1 VTWLGATTWRD
12 AVSFGPSGVALLVPV
27 GSTEQ
32 HGPHLPL
39 TTDTEVADAI
49 VAGAIGRDAGLIG
62 APAVA
67 YGSSGEHQDF
77 AGTLSIGNEAIE
89 LLLVELGRSALTT
102 FERVVFV
109 STHGGNASALRRALD
124 AFGEDGRARVRSWS
138 PRWSG
143 DLHAGRTETSLML
156 ALAPERVHLERAE
169 AGRVEPAETLLP
181 RLTRVGVRAVS
192 ENGVLGDPSG
202 ASATEGR
209 ELLERAVDDLVA
221 FVESSSVNG
230 IGPSRER
237 REVNRWHEWRS

>member
-1 VTWLGATTWRD
+1 VTSLRATTWRE
-12 AVSFGPSGVALLVPV
+12 AVSFAPSGVALLVPV

-39 TTDTEVADAI
+39 TTDTEIADAV
-49 VAGAIGRDAGLIG
+49 VAGAIERNARLIG

-89 LLLVELGRSALTT
+89 LLLVELGRSALHT

-109 STHGGNASALRRALD
+109 STHGGNASAIRRALG
-124 AFGEDGRARVRSWS
+124 AFGEDDGARVTSWW

-143 DLHAGRTETSLML
+143 DLHAGRSETSLML
-156 ALAPERVHLERAE
+156 AIAPERVHLERAE
-169 AGRVEPAETLLP
+169 AGPLEPAETLLP
-181 RLTRVGVRAVS
+181 RLREVGVRAVS

-209 ELLERAVDDLVA
+209 ELLERAVDELVA
-221 FVESSSVNG
+221 CVESNTGNG
-230 IGPSRER
+230 NQPAQER
-237 REVNRWHEWRS
+237 TAR

>member
-1 VTWLGATTWRD
+1 MTSLGATTWQEAD
-12 AVSFGPSGVALLVPV
+12 SFAPSGAALLLPV

-39 TTDTEVADAI
+39 TTDTEIADAL
-49 VAGAIGRDAGLIG
+49 VVGAIGRHTGLVG
-62 APAVA
+62 GPAVA

-77 AGTLSIGNEAIE
+77 AGTLSIGNEAVE
-89 LLLVELGRSALTT
+89 VLLLELARSALHT

-124 AFGEDGRARVRSWS
+124 ALGEEGRARVTSWS

-156 ALAPERVHLERAE
+156 AIAPERVHLDRAE
-169 AGRVEPAETLLP
+169 AGHLEGAETLLP
-181 RLTRVGVRAVS
+181 RLRREGVRAVS

-202 ASATEGR
+202 ASATEGHQ
-209 ELLERAVDDLVA
+209 LLLRAVDDLVT
-221 FVESSSVNG
+221 FVESSTGNG
-230 IGPSRER
+230 NPWTEER
-237 REVNRWHEWRS
+237 TER